1 MEVIL
6 KQAVENLGN
15 PLDTVK
21 VADGFAR
28 NFLIPRG
35 LAVVATEGNKKTVT
49 ESLRLKQARE
59 ERENKV
65 AKTAARKIE
74 SVSLTIPVKVGEDEK
89 LFGSVTPQNIA
100 EALANEGFEIDKRDI
115 ELEDPIKELGVYTVP
130 VRFSKSVAAKIKVW
144 VVKEAQ

>member
-6 KQAVENLGN
+6 KQAVEKLGN
-15 PLDTVK
+15 PLDIVK

-35 LAVVATEGNKKTVT
+35 LAVLATEGNKKTVS
-49 ESLRLKQARE
+49 ESLRLRQARE
-59 ERENKV
+59 ERENKK

-74 SVSLTIPVKVGEDEK
+74 SVSLTIPVKVGEDDK

-100 EALANEGFEIDKRDI
+100 DALANEGYPIDKRDI
-115 ELEDPIKELGVYTVP
+115 EMEEPIKELGVYTVP
-130 VRFSKSVAAKIKVW
+130 VRLSKSVAAKVKVW